1 MGSGREAGV
10 ACTRSALRRAAP
22 SARLLPTPPH
32 PPTHTHTHRPLAPP
46 GAALT
51 PPPPTPPSSPNPNQN
66 TKQPFLDDRT
76 RAVLLA
82 VVPLQLAAN
91 AALCER
97 LGVRPPPAA
106 EVSAAVAALE
116 GAGLVESSAAAG
128 GKAMGMGV
136 GRGRGRGKG
145 GGGAGAS
152 SRRVAPR
159 VGMDAVRG
167 ALAGTR
173 LLAACLED

>member
-1 MGSGREAGV
+1 MRYRSSGPSRSTCPR
-10 ACTRSALRRAAP
+10 ACSISSRAA
-22 SARLLPTPPH
+22 ARAGA
-32 PPTHTHTHRPLAPP
+32 PLE
-46 GAALT
+46 
-51 PPPPTPPSSPNPNQN
+51 
-66 TKQPFLDDRT
+66 
-76 RAVLLA
+76 AV
-82 VVPLQLAAN
+82 LAAN